1 MPISC
6 PRDALRWVKGYFKRW
21 GIEDTIRFWKQ
32 RFGLEDIR
40 TTDIGNFKK
49 LLWIAVVALAFM
61 TVELLTDLKL
71 RRGLIALT
79 HRPRLPEQVAFLYYR
94 LQDGVGKLFHQYA
107 TVP

>member
-1 MPISC
+1 VPISC

-61 TVELLTDLKL
+61 TVELLTDLM
-71 RRGLIALT
+71 GWANYSISM
-79 HRPRLPEQVAFLYYR
+79 P
-94 LQDGVGKLFHQYA
+94 LFHERSHMMNDIDRWMQIW
-107 TVP
+107 

>member
-1 MPISC
+1 MYTYIVSVPISC

-49 LLWIAVVALAFM
+49 LLWM
-61 TVELLTDLKL
+61 TDLKL